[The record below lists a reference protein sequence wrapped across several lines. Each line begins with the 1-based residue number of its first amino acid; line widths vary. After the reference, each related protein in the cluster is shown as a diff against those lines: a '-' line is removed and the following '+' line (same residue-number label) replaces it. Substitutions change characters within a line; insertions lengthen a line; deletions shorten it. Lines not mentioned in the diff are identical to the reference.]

1 MDLNVEIKNFGKVA
15 HARVSIRPLTVI
27 TGCNSTLAFPS
38 VTAAGTALGV
48 HFQQIN
54 HRLKGRTSC
63 QEVLISTPIIPSAA
77 RRLVLIFVNPL

>member
-63 QEVLISTPIIPSAA
+63 QEVLISTPMSAA
-77 RRLVLIFVNPL
+77 SVPCPDFC